1 MSYIKGFEDSH
12 LMQEIGIE
20 DIESLFSDIPVEA
33 RVPGLDLPDGL
44 TEWDLTR
51 MMDDILALNKNV
63 LSFLGG
69 GAYQHHIP
77 SAVGSILSRGEFFTS
92 YTPYQ
97 PEVSQGMLQSI
108 FEYQSEIC
116 ELTGME
122 VSNASLYDAST
133 GLGEAALMSS
143 RVNRKTEFIIPEAIA
158 PNKKNVLNNF
168 IRGAG
173 MTFRE
178 VPYDRTTG
186 QMDIDALHEKVSDAT
201 SGVYIESPNYFGV
214 LEEVLPEIKET
225 LPAKTLLTVGIN
237 PISLAILEPPGNL
250 GADIV
255 IGEGQPLGIPVN
267 LGGPFLGIFATRKSH
282 VRKMPGR
289 IIGITRDSQ
298 GDRAYAMT
306 LMTREQHIRRER
318 ATSNI
323 CSNQALCALAAGT
336 YLSLAGR
343 SGLRKLALINLRN
356 AHSLAENLNAIPG
369 VTAPAFASPFFNE
382 FTVRFDGVGASAVRE
397 SLVEQGID
405 PGIPLGDRFGD
416 MDNMLLIA
424 TTEVHTSD
432 DHDRLVEAIT
442 SVLSR

>member
-1 MSYIKGFEDSH
+1 
-12 LMQEIGIE
+12 
-20 DIESLFSDIPVEA
+20 
-33 RVPGLDLPDGL
+33 
-44 TEWDLTR
+44 
-51 MMDDILALNKNV
+51 MDDILALNRNV

-143 RVNRKTEFIIPEAIA
+143 RVNRNTEFIIPEAIA

-173 MTFRE
+173 MTSRE

-186 QMDIDALHEKVSDAT
+186 QMDIDALHEMVSDAT

-267 LGGPFLGIFATRKSH
+267 LGGPFLGIFATRKAH

-289 IIGITRDSQ
+289 IIGITRDSR

-323 CSNQALCALAAGT
+323 CSNQALCALAAGV

-356 AHSLAENLNAIPG
+356 AHSLAEKLNAIPG
-369 VTAPAFASPFFNE
+369 ATAPVFTSPFFNE
-382 FTVRFDGVGASAVRE
+382 FTVRFDGVSAGTVRE
-397 SLVEQGID
+397 SLVEQGIE
-405 PGIPLGDRFGD
+405 PGIPLGDRFGN

-424 TTEVHTSD
+424 TTEVHTPG
-432 DHDRLVEAIT
+432 DHDRFVEAIT
-442 SVLSR
+442 SVVSP